1 MGQNE
6 LIVNEILETGK
17 SSDFDL
23 LSEPD
28 QLAIM
33 RELCSQV
40 KLNDNEFNNVFKVV
54 NNAKTDLE
62 RWHLGREF
70 TRAISFNER
79 GKDYY
84 CIMLDND
91 DECFKFL
98 SYFASNASK
107 KSWID

>member
-1 MGQNE
+1 MDQNE

-17 SSDFDL
+17 SSDFDF
-23 LSEPD
+23 LSESD
-28 QLAIM
+28 QFSIM

-70 TRAISFNER
+70 TRAIPLNEE

-91 DECFKFL
+91 DECFEFL
-98 SYFASNASK
+98 SYFSRN
-107 KSWID
+107 IERNLGLT